1 MKICCK
7 TIYLTFA
14 TSVIDR
20 YDEIINN
27 DWLIYILETSQ
38 VAPSNE
44 LCSMNMLLR
53 RWLWRDIVWVW
64 RDNGSVFCCRY
75 QMFRYRTSD
84 WRHSGGRTWR
94 LNISNTAARE
104 SITLRM
110 FHAPSVLQCKNDIYA
125 LTCHVLVFQVTAF
138 QRVWISSIC
147 LSCMPNHHNL
157 LDGVILKVIGDICLL
172 RNLYFK
178 DLYLEC
184 CDHALENSSKYVWF
198 SILRVLVLCTAVFKN
213 PWLTLLQLFSIH
225 VLTTSSISLQKTV
238 VEQLWWW
245 L

>member
-14 TSVIDR
+14 TSVIDC

-64 RDNGSVFCCRY
+64 RDNGSVFCWKY
-75 QMFRYRTSD
+75 PMFRYRTSD

-94 LNISNTAARE
+94 FNISNTAAQE
-104 SITLRM
+104 SITLRN
-110 FHAPSVLQCKNDIYA
+110 FHAPPVLQCKTDTNA
-125 LTCHVLVFQVTAF
+125 LTCHLLVFHVTAF

-147 LSCMPNHHNL
+147 LSYMPNHHNL
-157 LDGVILKVIGDICLL
+157 LHAVILKVIGDISLL
-172 RNLYFK
+172 WNLYFK
-178 DLYLEC
+178 DLYLQC
-184 CDHALENSSKYVWF
+184 CDHVLENSSKYVWF
-198 SILRVLVLCTAVFKN
+198 SILRVFVFCTAVFKD
-213 PWLTLLQLFSIH
+213 PSLTLLQIFSTH
-225 VLTTSSISLQKTV
+225 VLATSSLSLQKTV
-238 VEQLWWW
+238 AEQLRWW